1 VTAEPTDRFKASR
14 PKVEDY
20 VYREIL
26 FQGYSANRLSG
37 LSPPHA
43 KRAIRSS
50 QNSKRIFAAIYGL
63 IFAVSMFATYVSGPS
78 FYSAMPI
85 VAFVGIFLFV
95 FVSGV
100 QLSYG
105 ASAGPQIRDVL
116 NVLPLTQDK
125 IEHYATRAFLKT
137 MDLPLLVALFVLA
150 FTSFLMG
157 VRVAIAGLLSAVAAI
172 SLGLLGIALLINV
185 FRRYSRFS
193 RGASL
198 VRVLA
203 ILPVILLSVASP
215 TLIRANFSWLGSS
228 LPYVPVLNFSAL
240 AGGSLP
246 ATIFSMIYAA
256 LFALT
261 GYFSFKRSSLLL
273 LSPYVGTTSNTGEF
287 SVTLRSPVIAIIRN
301 DIRQLFRSPRLVG
314 VFLLPLV
321 FVVLLLVSVVQVGLG
336 SGSVTFD
343 VAFLQFVVPMAF
355 SVSYIPYA
363 LYFSEL
369 KGYAYFKMLPI
380 SVFVNI
386 GSKVVVT
393 CGFYA
398 VAATLLVVML
408 SRITA
413 AADFILPVY
422 ALLAPLLASTLLS
435 AIYFSYMI
443 RHMAMGTTTMLM
455 NLVYSITNGIV
466 FVIPVAAYYVALLL
480 GLGGMR
486 ELEVL
491 LSASMIEIAILAL
504 MAHHVVR

>member
-1 VTAEPTDRFKASR
+1 MTAEQTGNSKAQRS
-14 PKVEDY
+14 KVQDY

-37 LSPPHA
+37 LSPAHA
-43 KRAIRSS
+43 KSVIRSS

-63 IFAVSMFATYVSGPS
+63 IFAVSMLATYVSGPS

-105 ASAGPQIRDVL
+105 ASAGPQIRDAL
-116 NVLPLTQDK
+116 NVLPLTKDQ

-157 VRVAIAGLLSAVAAI
+157 VRVAIAGLLSAVAAV
-172 SLGLLGIALLINV
+172 SLALLGIALLINV

-203 ILPVILLSVASP
+203 ILPVILLSVTSP
-215 TLIRANFSWLGSS
+215 TLIRANFSWLGRS
-228 LPYVPVLNFSAL
+228 LPYIPILDFSAVV
-240 AGGSLP
+240 GGSLP
-246 ATIFSMIYAA
+246 ATIFSLVYAA
-256 LFALT
+256 LFALA
-261 GYFSFKRSSLLL
+261 GYFSFKHSSLLL

-287 SVTLRSPVIAIIRN
+287 SVTLRSPVVAIIRN
-301 DIRQLFRSPRLVG
+301 DTRQLFRSPRLIG

-321 FVVLLLVSVVQVGLG
+321 FIVLLLVSVVQIGLG
-336 SGSVTFD
+336 SGGLAFD
-343 VAFLQFVVPMAF
+343 VGYLQFVVPMAF

-380 SVFVNI
+380 SVFANI

-398 VAATLLVVML
+398 VAATLLVVIL

-413 AADFILPVY
+413 AAIYILPVY

-443 RHMAMGTTTMLM
+443 RHMAMGATTMLM

-466 FVIPVAAYYVALLL
+466 FVIPVASYYVALLM
-480 GLGGMR
+480 GLGGLR

-491 LSASMIEIAILAL
+491 LSVSMFEIAALGL
-504 MAHHVVR
+504 MARHLIR